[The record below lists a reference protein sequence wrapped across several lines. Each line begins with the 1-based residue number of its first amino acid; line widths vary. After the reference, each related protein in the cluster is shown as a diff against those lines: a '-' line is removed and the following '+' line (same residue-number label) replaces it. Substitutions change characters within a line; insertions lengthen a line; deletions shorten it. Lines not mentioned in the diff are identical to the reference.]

1 MTSRNRGWPLA
12 ASQQGDG
19 VLSSIAARNWI
30 LSTTGTYLRVDSSSP
45 LPPEMNMVLPV
56 PLSQLHETLSWEL
69 RWGSSWTSALQSCEL
84 INGCRFKPLRL
95 GCDRK

>member
-45 LPPEMNMVLPV
+45 LPPEMNMVYNELG
-56 PLSQLHETLSWEL
+56 LEDYTENTFWET
-69 RWGSSWTSALQSCEL
+69 
-84 INGCRFKPLRL
+84 
-95 GCDRK
+95 